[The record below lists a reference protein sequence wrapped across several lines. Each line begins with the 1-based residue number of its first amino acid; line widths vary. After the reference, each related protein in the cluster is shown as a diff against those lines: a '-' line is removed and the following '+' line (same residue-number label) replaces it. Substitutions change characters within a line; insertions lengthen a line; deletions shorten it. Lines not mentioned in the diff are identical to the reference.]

1 MNGVAL
7 VAQLVEYLPYEW
19 CCLGSS
25 VGRVFAL

>member
-7 VAQLVEYLPYEW
+7 VAQLVEYLPCEW

-25 VGRVFAL
+25 VGGVFAL